1 MEKIISGYLELEND
15 ESLHKTHR
23 KVIRNINLLLNG
35 DRESGKPGLRNAVVG
50 HELERVATSA
60 IVGLFSVSDPNP
72 SFLHNVRR
80 QEGNAFVNLTETTES
95 ILVAGNIILT
105 GMPGGGKTLLARA
118 LASACGLSFARVQMT
133 PDLTPRDLIA
143 TTTLEAD
150 KTFTY
155 LGPAASSNILL
166 ADEINRAT
174 PKTQSALLERMS
186 SGTLT
191 YKDRGRD
198 ISLVLPQPC
207 FTLATRNPIEQEGT
221 YSLPEAQLDRFLYNI
236 QFPLPSKDTL
246 TEVLSSIMNIAN
258 LKMQPLTSGDEILEC
273 RDFIVKEIE
282 VPEHVKK
289 YIVRLILAC
298 YEPLSYDIFPN
309 LKEKLAGESLVT
321 LPPNSRAAIHI
332 MNSSKTLAC
341 IQGSRVVKEEHVK
354 KRFFEAVNHRF
365 VLNRRAIPVLLADY
379 GSTDNF
385 LSTLIKG
392 DKKNKTYG
400 LLDIVPVEE

>member
-1 MEKIISGYLELEND
+1 MEKNISGYLELEND
-15 ESLHKTHR
+15 LSLHETHR
-23 KVIRNINLLLNG
+23 KVIRSINLLLNG
-35 DRESGKPGLRNAVVG
+35 DSESGKPGLRNAVVG
-50 HELERVATSA
+50 NELERVATSA
-60 IVGLFSVSDPNP
+60 IVGLYSVSDPNP
-72 SFLHNVRR
+72 SFLHNVRK
-80 QEGNAFVNLTETTES
+80 QESGSFVDLMETTES
-95 ILVAGNIILT
+95 ILVAGNVILT
-105 GMPGGGKTLLARA
+105 GMPGGGKTLLAKA
-118 LASACGLSFARVQMT
+118 LAALCGLTFARVQMT

-143 TTTLEAD
+143 TTMLEGD

-191 YKDRGRD
+191 YKDRGREV
-198 ISLVLPQPC
+198 SLVLPQPC

-221 YSLPEAQLDRFLYNI
+221 YNLPEAQLDRFLYNI

-246 TEVLSSIMNIAN
+246 TDVLASILNIAN
-258 LKMQPLTSGDEILEC
+258 LKIRPLTSGNDILEC
-273 RDFIVKEIE
+273 RNFIVKEIE
-282 VPEHVKK
+282 VLEDVKS

-298 YEPLSYDIFPN
+298 YDPLSYNIFPD
-309 LKEKLAGESLVT
+309 LKEKLAGEILVT

-341 IQGSRVVKEEHVK
+341 IRGSRVVKAEHVK

-365 VLNRRAIPVLLADY
+365 VLNRRAVPVLLADY
-379 GSTDNF
+379 GSIDNF
-385 LSTLIKG
+385 LNLLIKG
-392 DKKNKTYG
+392 DKRKRIYG
-400 LLDIVPVEE
+400 LLDVVPIEE